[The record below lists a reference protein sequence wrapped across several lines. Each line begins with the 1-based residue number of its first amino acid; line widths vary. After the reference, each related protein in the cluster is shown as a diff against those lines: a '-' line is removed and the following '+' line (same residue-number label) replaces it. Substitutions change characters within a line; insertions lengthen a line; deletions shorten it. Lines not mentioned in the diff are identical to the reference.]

1 MHNCYH
7 MDVTLILSSF
17 QRKQGVS
24 VELGKQLWMMPQ
36 KSLATIPVTPFCWSL
51 LSGSGKGR
59 KIGAYL
65 TKKMQTSFVLPRR
78 SKNWKEEMFAKSRL
92 IGKDPDAEKDW
103 RQEKGVTEDEMVG
116 WHHQLNGHEF
126 QQTLGDSEGQGS
138 LVYCNPEGCK
148 ESDMTERLND
158 NVCTLGQNH
167 DC

>member
-1 MHNCYH
+1 MHKCYH
-7 MDVTLILSSF
+7 VDVTLILSSF
-17 QRKQGVS
+17 RRKQGVS

-92 IGKDPDAEKDW
+92 IGKDPEAEKD
-103 RQEKGVTEDEMVG
+103 
-116 WHHQLNGHEF
+116 
-126 QQTLGDSEGQGS
+126 
-138 LVYCNPEGCK
+138 
-148 ESDMTERLND
+148 
-158 NVCTLGQNH
+158 
-167 DC
+167 